1 MAKNFI
7 RIQSK
12 KNITVAA
19 GLQSINM
26 SNKNAHVPDRYNVAS
41 AWVGTRVLIREGIG
55 YYPIEIKDWDAVKA
69 LVKDGIL
76 TLGVEVDEIPENEMG
91 VVTKAEETI
100 STKKRVKAEIEKYKK
115 QKEAT
120 DADPLTTESKAQTL
134 KF

>member
-26 SNKNAHVPDRYNVAS
+26 SNKNAHIPDRYNVAS

-55 YYPIEIKDWDAVKA
+55 YYPNEIKDWDAVKA

-76 TLGVEVDEIPENEMG
+76 TLGIEVDEVPENEMG
-91 VVTKAEETI
+91 VVTTVEETTT
-100 STKKRVKAEIEKYKK
+100 TKKRVRAEIEKYKK
-115 QKEAT
+115 QKEAADT
-120 DADPLTTESKAQTL
+120 DPLTTESKGQAL